1 MVIFLSWLKGMMD
14 KEPDEPT
21 NPIGTVVI
29 GTLKPDL
36 MTTAKE
42 MVRKALKR
50 AQFKVIDVG
59 RGATP
64 EAFASKAKETN
75 ADIIVISVLLSAAKS
90 NLPEVVSALE
100 REGLKDKVKIMI
112 GGSAV
117 TDDDAEE
124 IGALFGETKEEAV
137 ILAKKV
143 MDKKNK
149 KK

>member
-1 MVIFLSWLKGMMD
+1 MMD

-42 MVRKALKR
+42 MVRKSLKK

-59 RGATP
+59 RGASP
-64 EAFASKAKETN
+64 EDFASKAKETN
-75 ADIIVISVLLSAAKS
+75 ADIIVISVLLSAAKN

-100 REGLKDKVKIMI
+100 REGLKDKIKIMI

-117 TDDDAEE
+117 TEDDANE
-124 IGALFGETKEEAV
+124 IGALFGTTKEEAV

-143 MDKKNK
+143 MEEKHKTT
-149 KK
+149 

>member
-1 MVIFLSWLKGMMD
+1 MMD
-14 KEPDEPT
+14 KEPSEPD

-29 GTLKPDL
+29 GTLTPDL

-50 AQFKVIDVG
+50 AQFKTIDVG

-75 ADIIVISVLLSAAKS
+75 ADIMVISVLLSAAKN
-90 NLPEVVSALE
+90 NLPKVISALE
-100 REGLKDKVKIMI
+100 SEGIKDKIVIMI

-117 TDDDAEE
+117 TKEDADE
-124 IGALFGETKEEAV
+124 IGALFGTTKEEAV
-137 ILAKKV
+137 TLAKNV
-143 MDKKNK
+143 MEQKKTK
-149 KK
+149 S